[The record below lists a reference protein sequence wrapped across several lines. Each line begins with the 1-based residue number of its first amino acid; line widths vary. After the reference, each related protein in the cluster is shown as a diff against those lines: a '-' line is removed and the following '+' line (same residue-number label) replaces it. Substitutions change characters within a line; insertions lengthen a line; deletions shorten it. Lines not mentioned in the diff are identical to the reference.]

1 MSNKKASI
9 KDLIRKRNALLK
21 KFEQYSD
28 FARGSINSVCSTC
41 NRAGCICANKTPA
54 RAYRLTYKDSQQ
66 KTRTVYVPRNRL
78 PKIRRLI
85 ANYTKARDVIE
96 QLIETN
102 IELFKKETQV

>member
-1 MSNKKASI
+1 MNNKKASI

-28 FARGSINSVCSTC
+28 FARGSITSVCSTC
-41 NRAGCICANKTPA
+41 NRAGCICENKTPA

-78 PKIRRLI
+78 PKIKRLI

-102 IELFKKETQV
+102 IELFKKETHI

>member
-28 FARGSINSVCSTC
+28 FARGSITSVCSTC
-41 NRAGCICANKTPA
+41 NRAGCICENKTPA

-78 PKIRRLI
+78 PKIKRLI

-102 IELFKKETQV
+102 IELFKRETEN

>member
-28 FARGSINSVCSTC
+28 FARGSITSVCSTC
-41 NRAGCICANKTPA
+41 NRAGCICENKTPA

-66 KTRTVYVPRNRL
+66 KTRTVYIPKAAL
-78 PKIRRLI
+78 PKIRRMI
-85 ANYTKARDVIE
+85 ASYAKARDITEKLV
-96 QLIETN
+96 ETN
-102 IELFKKETQV
+102 IELFKKETHI